1 MPNVPL
7 MIATFAYLNQ
17 QRLTNDT
24 MIIDVRVCTRIV
36 FVLFTHFDP
45 LTLKTFETFRHLKKS
60 HTVKSRPSG
69 GPMCP
74 FPNFAKL
81 LP

>member
-36 FVLFTHFDP
+36 VLFTHFDP
-45 LTLKTFETFRHLKKS
+45 YIETFRHLKKS
-60 HTVKSRPSG
+60 HTVKLKPIG
-69 GPMCP
+69 GPMYP

-81 LP
+81 LPWV